1 VPAPRLAFMYNPPV
15 MKTTP
20 VLLLF
25 ILSFYFTTASP
36 SAGFFLPDSVKE
48 ITFKYATID
57 NLIIIPA
64 IINDS
69 IHVRLILDTGCRNIV
84 LFGKRFS
91 KLIAR
96 SMSKDIIFSGLG
108 NGPAAKGYVSVENN
122 ISINVVRGRRIPI
135 VVVPQRN
142 VFSNIR
148 EVDGVVGYEIFS
160 KFEVRIDFPKNQITF
175 RDGDQVN
182 PKLADYTMIPLNIEE
197 AQPIISAQIFYAEQ
211 DNPESL
217 SLLIDTGSCLSLLIT
232 TKDKKRVSKCSA
244 KILGRGLNGTISG
257 LETSDIKLIL
267 ADHELKNVKTAI
279 IHSEHHDYA
288 SIGTDLLKNY
298 ILILNYAQGY
308 AALQHQ
314 PEG

>member
-1 VPAPRLAFMYNPPV
+1 MYNPPV
-15 MKTTP
+15 MKAKTTP
-20 VLLLF
+20 ALLLF
-25 ILSFYFTTASP
+25 VLSFYFTAASP

-48 ITFKYATID
+48 ITFKYASID

-91 KLIAR
+91 RLITR
-96 SMSKDIIFSGLG
+96 SFDKDITFSGLG
-108 NGPAAKGYVSVENN
+108 NGRPAKGYVSVENT
-122 ISINVVRGRRIPI
+122 ISINVVQGKRIPI

-142 VFSNIR
+142 IFSNIS

-160 KFEVRIDFPKNQITF
+160 KFEVRINFPKNQITF
-175 RDGDQVN
+175 RSGDQVN
-182 PKLADYTMIPLNIEE
+182 PKLTDYTLIPLSIEQ
-197 AQPIISAQIFYAEQ
+197 AQPIISAQIFYSAQES
-211 DNPESL
+211 PEAL
-217 SLLIDTGSCLSLLIT
+217 NLLIDTGSCLSLLIT
-232 TKDKKRVSKCSA
+232 TNDKKKVSKGSA

-257 LETSDIKLIL
+257 LETSDVKLTL
-267 ADHELKNVKTAI
+267 ASHELTNVKTAI
-279 IHSEHHDYA
+279 IHSEDHNYA

-298 ILILNYAQGY
+298 ILILNYAKGY